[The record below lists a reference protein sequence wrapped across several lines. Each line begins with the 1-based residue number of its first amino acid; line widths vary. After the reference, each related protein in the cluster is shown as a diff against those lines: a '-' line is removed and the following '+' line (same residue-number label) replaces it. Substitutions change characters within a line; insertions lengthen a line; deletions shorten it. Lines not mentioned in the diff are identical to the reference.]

1 MNDTEK
7 RYIGLDLGASS
18 GRVIVGILENKK
30 IKLEVIYRFPNGGIQ
45 VFDSLYWDTLRIF
58 NEIKNGLKNCV
69 EKYGSLFDGIGID
82 TWGVDFVLLDENDEL
97 VGLNYHYRDKRTN
110 GIYEEMFKIVPKE
123 EIFNQTGI
131 QFMQI
136 NSLPHLYSM
145 VHNKSPQLL
154 ITKTFLMVA
163 DYFNF
168 LLSGKK
174 SSEYTITSTSQ
185 LYNPIKKNWA
195 FDLIKKLNFNPDWF
209 PKIVN
214 PGTILANIHKSIANQ
229 TGINENTPIIVNLCH
244 DTAAAVAAVPLEED
258 IESWVYLSSGT
269 WSLMGLELNQP
280 VINKKVLEYN
290 LTNEG
295 GAFGTIRFLKN
306 ITGLWLIQECKRLW
320 EDQKKSLVSYS
331 EIEKLAL
338 KSEPFNGFIFPDH
351 AIFLNPDNMIQA
363 IQRYCKQTE
372 QEIPTEIGEIS
383 RLIFEG
389 LVFRYRQILDQLQEF
404 SEKEIEKIYIIG
416 GGSQNDLLCQF
427 TANITNLPIDA
438 GPPEATTI
446 GNILMQAIATGEIDT
461 LQELRGIVRNSF
473 KIKSFKPKNTSEWEN
488 SYKKYLKY
496 FKTQKNSSFI

>member
-1 MNDTEK
+1 MNDSEK

-18 GRVIVGILENKK
+18 GKVIVGLLKNY
-30 IKLEVIYRFPNGGIQ
+30 KLKLKEIYRFPNGGIQ
-45 VFDSLYWDTLRIF
+45 IFNSLYWDTLRLF
-58 NEIKNGLKNCV
+58 EELKNGLKKCV
-69 EKYGSLFDGIGID
+69 DKFGTQFDGIGID
-82 TWGVDFVLLDENDEL
+82 TWGVDFVLLDKNDEL
-97 VGLNYHYRDKRTN
+97 TGLSYHYRDKRTD
-110 GIYEEMFKIVPKE
+110 GMIDEMFKIIPKE
-123 EIFNQTGI
+123 EIFNNTGI
-131 QFMQI
+131 QFLQI
-136 NSLPHLYSM
+136 NSSTQLFSM
-145 VHNKSPQLL
+145 VKNISPQLS
-154 ITKTFLMVA
+154 ITETFLMVA

-168 LLSGKK
+168 LLSGKRR
-174 SSEYTITSTSQ
+174 SEYTIASTSQ
-185 LYNPIKKNWA
+185 LYNPVKKEWA
-195 FDLIKKLNFNPDWF
+195 FDLIKKFGLNPKWF
-209 PKIVN
+209 PEITN
-214 PGTILANIHKSIANQ
+214 PGTILGNIHDTVANQ
-229 TGINENTPIIVNLCH
+229 TGINNNTPFIATLCH
-244 DTAAAVAAVPLEED
+244 DTASAIAAVPLEED

-320 EDQKKSLVSYS
+320 EDQKKSEVSYS

-338 KSEPFNGFIFPDH
+338 KSEPFKGFIFPNH
-351 AIFLNPDNMIQA
+351 SIFLNPENIIQA

-372 QEIPTEIGEIS
+372 QEIPSEIGEIS

-389 LVFRYRQILDQLQEF
+389 LAFRYRQILDQLQEF

-427 TANITNLPIDA
+427 TANITNLPVDA

-461 LQELRGIVRNSF
+461 LQELRRIVRNSF

-488 SYKKYLKY
+488 SYKIYLKY
-496 FKTQKNSSFI
+496 FKTQKSSSFN